1 MQFQQRK
8 SQSESEKISLKIF
21 DIIEADNKSFDYAKN
36 KNLLTESE
44 FDIKFDEKIHY
55 YRSINQKPEK
65 PFMYKISD
73 WKEVQSSN

>member
-8 SQSESEKISLKIF
+8 SQSVSEKISLKIF

-44 FDIKFDEKIHY
+44 FDVKFDEKIHY
-55 YRSINQKPEK
+55 
-65 PFMYKISD
+65 
-73 WKEVQSSN
+73 